1 MKRPIYRSLDYAIC
15 IATVALLAGYLT
27 PAQSQSQ
34 WGEPVQITK
43 GLQIG
48 SVQFLRNGKL
58 LVAIKDGVAV
68 INANSRGMKLLLR
81 RNGVRRANM
90 SADGNK
96 IVFDNDLDISTA
108 NADGSAFQPVA
119 DDPDLFE
126 FAISFTP
133 DGKNITFVT
142 IDDAKSIY
150 GIWIMDPDGGNKQN
164 LLTRTDLAF
173 RHPRK
178 SPNGS
183 KISYFSVG
191 KGTKPRIWVMDSDGK
206 NSVALTAPD
215 KDGVS
220 RQASWSFDG
229 LKFVYS
235 SRKSGDFD
243 IWVMNVDGS
252 GKQRIT
258 SIPGDEG
265 KPVWSPAGRSI
276 VFVCSEC
283 RGRIGS
289 DLYVISKK

>member
-1 MKRPIYRSLDYAIC
+1 MKHRTVKLRASFMCTAI
-15 IATVALLAGYLT
+15 VALLATYAV

-34 WGEPVQITK
+34 WGEPVKITS
-43 GLQIG
+43 GLEIG

-68 INANSRGMKLLLR
+68 INANGKGLKLLFR
-81 RNGVRRANM
+81 RDGIRRANM

-119 DDPDLFE
+119 DDPILFE

-133 DGKNITFVT
+133 DGRNITFVT
-142 IDDAKSIY
+142 IDDAKGVY
-150 GIWIMDPDGGNKQN
+150 GIWIMDPDGSNKQN

-178 SPNGS
+178 SPDGS
-183 KISYFSVG
+183 KISCFSVG
-191 KGTKPRIWVMDSDGK
+191 KGTKPRIWVMDSDGQ
-206 NSVALTAPD
+206 NSVALTNPEA
-215 KDGVS
+215 DGIS

-229 LKFVYS
+229 KQFAYS
-235 SRKSGDFD
+235 SRKSADFD
-243 IWVMNVDGS
+243 IWVMNDDGR
-252 GKQRIT
+252 GKQRLT

-265 KPVWSPAGRSI
+265 KPVWSPDGRSI
-276 VFVCSEC
+276 AFVCSEC
-283 RGRIGS
+283 RGKIGS
-289 DLYVISKK
+289 DLYLISKN

>member
-68 INANSRGMKLLLR
+68 INANGRGMKLLLR

-96 IVFDNDLDISTA
+96 IVFDNDLDISTE

-183 KISYFSVG
+183 KIS
-191 KGTKPRIWVMDSDGK
+191 
-206 NSVALTAPD
+206 
-215 KDGVS
+215 
-220 RQASWSFDG
+220 
-229 LKFVYS
+229 
-235 SRKSGDFD
+235 
-243 IWVMNVDGS
+243 
-252 GKQRIT
+252 
-258 SIPGDEG
+258 
-265 KPVWSPAGRSI
+265 
-276 VFVCSEC
+276 
-283 RGRIGS
+283 
-289 DLYVISKK
+289 